1 MNGNQKSTYYK
12 ILYCTPKVETLCM
25 VHLEGLKSVHRIF
38 SFFEGLHKL
47 CINCVYT
54 RSLSS
59 APLVRQVVKS
69 SRRCFGGGFG
79 ELRTFTGQ
87 EVHEFVL
94 ALFLLE
100 PFFDA
105 FHLAMQAMDF
115 SRQSSGAN
123 YKTLDI

>member
-25 VHLEGLKSVHRIF
+25 VHLEGLKSVHRVF

-69 SRRCFGGGFG
+69 S
-79 ELRTFTGQ
+79 
-87 EVHEFVL
+87 
-94 ALFLLE
+94 
-100 PFFDA
+100 
-105 FHLAMQAMDF
+105 
-115 SRQSSGAN
+115 SRQGAASEVGLGSSGPSPV
-123 YKTLDI
+123 KRFTSSSSRFFFSSHSLMRSTSQCRPWTFQDSQVEPTIRH